1 MEKHGKTIY
10 KWMMTGGTVPLF
22 WEPPNLGNLDENLTV
37 EP

>member
-1 MEKHGKTIY
+1 MGYNGKTIY